1 MTTIENNTRRRIP
14 WLAILIIICWLFL
27 AAGLIHTR
35 YSFTVRMNAVQADM
49 DRMDQQA
56 DAILAELEAMR

>member
-1 MTTIENNTRRRIP
+1 MTRIENNTRRSIP

-35 YSFTVRMNAVQADM
+35 LSFTVRMNAVQADM
-49 DRMDQQA
+49 ERLNEQA
-56 DAILAELEAMR
+56 DDMLAELEAMR